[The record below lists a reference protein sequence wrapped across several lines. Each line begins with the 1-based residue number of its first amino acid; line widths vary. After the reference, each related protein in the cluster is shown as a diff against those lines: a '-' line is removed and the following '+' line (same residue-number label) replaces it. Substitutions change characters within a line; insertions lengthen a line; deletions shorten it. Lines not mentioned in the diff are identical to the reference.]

1 MYLSHFMY
9 HGLVTTLHTLYLL
22 DMYMMMYVSSPL
34 SHMCWFFSLFM
45 PMFLLLY
52 NLSLFHN

>member
-22 DMYMMMYVSSPL
+22 DIFMMMYVSFL
-34 SHMCWFFSLFM
+34 FLYTCLFFYITCLHFTLDALM
-45 PMFLLLY
+45 DFV
-52 NLSLFHN
+52 